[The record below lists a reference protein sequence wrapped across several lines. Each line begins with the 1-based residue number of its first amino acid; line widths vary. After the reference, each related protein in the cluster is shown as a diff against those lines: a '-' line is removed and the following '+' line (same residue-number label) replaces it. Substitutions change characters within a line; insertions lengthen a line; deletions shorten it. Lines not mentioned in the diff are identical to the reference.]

1 MANVCIP
8 AAFQE
13 LDRGLLFPR
22 FSNIQ
27 AVSASLTAEVA
38 EGMVRSGL
46 GTKPED
52 FDAVVSR
59 LPHMPKGNPWREYV
73 LAKMYKVP
81 QESKL

>member
-1 MANVCIP
+1 MC
-8 AAFQE
+8 AFQE

-27 AVSASLTAEVA
+27 GVSASLTAEVA

-52 FDAVVSR
+52 FDAVVSK
-59 LPHMPKGNPWREYV
+59 LPQTPQGGTWRGYV

-81 QESKL
+81 NESKL